1 MEVRLT
7 PSIEQVIPPQ
17 INFNFE
23 ENKEELAGKLQV
35 YRNMV
40 VTEGGIKEAKADRA
54 NLNKFKTSK
63 RGKGQVSD

>member
-17 INFNFE
+17 ISFNFE
-23 ENKEELAGKLQV
+23 EIKEELAGKLQV

-40 VTEGGIKEAKADRA
+40 SDRGR
-54 NLNKFKTSK
+54 NQRSK
-63 RGKGQVSD
+63 GRQSKP